1 MRSKYFIRVK
11 HPNTQAFEDYLTNA
25 GNEYIMIASD
35 LSNSTNLYSVSL
47 DGEEALSLRLTFP
60 VLGFMNFTR
69 TLGKK
74 KENHEQD

>member
-1 MRSKYFIRVK
+1 MRSKYFIRVG
-11 HPNTQAFEDYLTNA
+11 HTNTGPFEAYLTNN
-25 GNEYIMIASD
+25 GTEYNMIASD
-35 LSNSTNLYSVSL
+35 LANSTNLYSVSL